1 MTGYIIINRQSL
13 SKEDYECYRSFY
25 CGLCEE
31 LQSRYGRAG
40 QMTLNYDMTFIA
52 LLLAA
57 LYEPQIHCEVKRCV
71 IHPVNSRE
79 HRSSEATAYAADMN
93 ILLSYEKCM
102 DDWKDEKSAVKYKEA
117 QALEKFLPGIREKYP
132 EKVKNIQDLLGR
144 LYEAE
149 TKKETDIDK
158 AANFYGQVFAEVI
171 AWKHDE
177 WEPLLRDLGM
187 CLGKFV
193 YLADAFEDRAE
204 DEKKGRFNILSSVH
218 EKAGTEENF
227 ENLTFAIM
235 NGVMGDA
242 ARLFNL
248 LPIVDYAPIL
258 NNILYAG
265 VWIRPN
271 NYRAKL
277 HRKEQK

>member
-1 MTGYIIINRQSL
+1 MTGYIIINRKSL

-25 CGLCEE
+25 CGLCGQ

-52 LLLAA
+52 LLLTA
-57 LYEPQIHCEVKRCV
+57 LYEPEIRSEVRRCAV
-71 IHPVNSRE
+71 HPMNSRQ
-79 HRSSEATAYAADMN
+79 HRTSDATVYAADMN
-93 ILLSYEKCM
+93 ILLSYDKCM
-102 DDWKDEKSAVKYKEA
+102 DDWKDEKSTVRYREA
-117 QALEKFLPGIREKYP
+117 QALEKFLPEIRDRYP
-132 EKVKNIQDLLGR
+132 EKVKTIQDALEK
-144 LYEAE
+144 LYKAE
-149 TKKETDIDK
+149 DAGETDIDRT
-158 AANFYGQVFAEVI
+158 AGLYGQVFAEVI

-177 WEPLLRDLGM
+177 WEALLRDLGM

-193 YLADAFEDRAE
+193 YLADALEDRTE
-204 DEKKGRFNILSSVH
+204 DEKKGRFNILSAVRKSV
-218 EKAGTEENF
+218 KTDEEY
-227 ENLTFAIM
+227 ENLVFAIL

-248 LPIVDYAPIL
+248 LPIVDYVPIL
-258 NNILYAG
+258 KNILYAG